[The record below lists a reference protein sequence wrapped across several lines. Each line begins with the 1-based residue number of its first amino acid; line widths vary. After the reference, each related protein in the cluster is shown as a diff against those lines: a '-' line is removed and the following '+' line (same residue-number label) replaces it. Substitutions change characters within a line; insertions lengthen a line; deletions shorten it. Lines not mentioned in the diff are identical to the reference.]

1 MHWKIISD
9 CLPMKRTEFLASI
22 AALTMFDTLNLK
34 SLERWTKDLDHSD
47 MMPTIFFGHGSPMNA
62 IQENVFTKAFAKIGQ
77 EVATPHA
84 IICIS
89 AHWETRGTKI
99 TAMKQPRTIHDF
111 YGFPRALNEVIY
123 PAPGD
128 TSLAE
133 HTASLI
139 SMKEILLDHE
149 WGLDHGTWSVLRHV
163 YPQAQIPVLQLS
175 IDVNMSFAEH
185 YALAQELKQLRKK
198 GILVIGSGNMV
209 HNLGMVDWKRLD
221 EQYAYDWALEASDI
235 MKNIILSGDGKGLLT
250 LPQNKSAISLAIP
263 TPEHFIPLLYVMG
276 LKDEQDQ
283 VSLFNDIPVAGSL
296 TMTSVMLG

>member
-1 MHWKIISD
+1 
-9 CLPMKRTEFLASI
+9 MKRTEFLASI

-221 EQYAYDWALEASDI
+221 EQFAFDWALEASDI

>member
-1 MHWKIISD
+1 LHWKIISD
-9 CLPMKRTEFLASI
+9 SLPMKRSEFLASI

-128 TSLAE
+128 SSLAE
-133 HTASLI
+133 HTVSLI

-221 EQYAYDWALEASDI
+221 EQYAFDWALEAGDI

-250 LPQNKSAISLAIP
+250 LPQNKTSISLAIP

>member
-1 MHWKIISD
+1 
-9 CLPMKRTEFLASI
+9 MKRTEFLASI

-128 TSLAE
+128 SALAE
-133 HTASLI
+133 HTVSLI